1 MLEETIA
8 GPVRFSE
15 PWSSLPKRGRVS
27 ASEGADGGLRLRA
40 FPRGPSLGKHGV
52 CI

>member
-8 GPVRFSE
+8 GPARFSE
-15 PWSSLPKRGRVS
+15 PWSSLPKRGTVS
-27 ASEGADGGLRLRA
+27 ASKGADGGLRLRA
-40 FPRGPSLGKHGV
+40 FPGRPSLGKYGM